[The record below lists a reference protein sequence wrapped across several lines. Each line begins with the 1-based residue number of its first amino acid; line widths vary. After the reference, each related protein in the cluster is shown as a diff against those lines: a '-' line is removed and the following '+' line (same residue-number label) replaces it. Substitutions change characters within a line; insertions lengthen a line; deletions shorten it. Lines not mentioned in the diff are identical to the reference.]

1 MAVDATSLEAHDI
14 ISGLKDILTSIE
26 QDNDDWHRY
35 IQENRRQYALRHHA
49 NPKNYDVTLSKPHN
63 IVTFAK
69 AVLSASQLRMRA
81 IGFSDSVDAM
91 ERASLFEKFALGLW
105 HVNRVR
111 QAGRDPRLWFLQRML
126 TDGCGAAYVFLDPD
140 HRPDTWRRP
149 MWPECPVTIEVA
161 DARTLYIK
169 PSLHPLRTYEHIFAV
184 SKVTLADLIHTY
196 PDADWT
202 PHTQGLR
209 GPRDYYTT
217 LIKLYHYT
225 GYDADA
231 NVIQTIF
238 TDEVVLSDEVLWP
251 SSVYPG
257 LPWVIRSCYEGDVT
271 VAEGEDEPCTLGL
284 KERFQSILHP
294 VNDSV
299 KTVEM
304 ILSGDMR
311 AHDMYANMPPVVTT
325 ADGRAVTVDGAWG
338 NVINL
343 KNGESIGWP
352 QWPGNPPDS
361 TRLATLHLND
371 IQEASFSAA
380 AMGYAGSSASG
391 YHVALTTE
399 SSRMRLQLPGDNWAT
414 GVAETANL
422 SKHLLTWYYP
432 YTAIQMYGEEPNG
445 QGAMYAFQPSS
456 AKGLVMTAAIELKLP
471 GDDVRRTS
479 IGTQWKGMGIPDLQ
493 IYEDVLGFDQPDEV
507 WRRKQWEKAQTH
519 PVMELL
525 NMIDAMN
532 ERGDPRVAILEQAL
546 QRAVE
551 GSLNADTG
559 RTAYR
564 GPDAQAQLRPMGT
577 EAAPLQ
583 EQGYGNIPG
592 AAPLTEEM

>member
-1 MAVDATSLEAHDI
+1 MALDPIASTALITD
-14 ISGLKDILTSIE
+14 LKGVLTSIE
-26 QDNDDWHRY
+26 ADNDDWHGY
-35 IQENRRQYALRHHA
+35 IRENRNQYALRHYA
-49 NPKNYDVTLSKPHN
+49 SPKNYDVTLSKPHN
-63 IVTFAK
+63 IVTFAQ

-111 QAGRDPRLWFLQRML
+111 QPGKDPAKWFRHRML

-140 HRPDTWRRP
+140 HSPDSYLRP
-149 MWPECPVTIEVA
+149 MWPECPVTIEAV
-161 DARTLYIK
+161 DPTTLYVK
-169 PSLHPLRTYEHIFAV
+169 PSNHPLRTYECVFAV
-184 SKVTLADLIHTY
+184 SQVSLADLMHTY

-202 PHTQGLR
+202 AHASGLESA
-209 GPRDYYTT
+209 RDYQSRILT
-217 LIKLYHYT
+217 LYHYT
-225 GYDADA
+225 GYDNDA

-238 TDEVVLSDEVLWP
+238 TDKLVLADEVLWP

-271 VAEGEDEPCTLGL
+271 TAGNEEPQSLGL

-294 VNDSV
+294 VNDAV

-304 ILSGDMR
+304 ILTGDMR
-311 AHDMYANMPPVVTT
+311 AHDMYANMPPFVKTR
-325 ADGRAVTVDGAWG
+325 DGRKVEIDAEWG
-338 NVINL
+338 NVVEL
-343 KNGESIGWP
+343 QQGDEFGWP

-361 TRLATLHLND
+361 SRLAGMHLSD

-399 SSRMRLQLPGDNWAT
+399 SSRMRLQLPGDNWASA
-414 GVAETANL
+414 VAEVANL
-422 SKHLLTWYYP
+422 AKHLLTWYYP
-432 YTAIQMYGEEPNG
+432 RTAIQMYGEQPDGKGE
-445 QGAMYAFQPSS
+445 MYAFAPWS
-456 AKGLVMTAAIELKLP
+456 AKGLVMTGAIELKLP

-479 IGTQWKGMGIPDLQ
+479 IATQWKGIGIPDIQ
-493 IYEDVLGFDQPDEV
+493 IYEDILGFDQPDEV
-507 WRRKQWEKAQTH
+507 WRRKMWEMGQTH
-519 PVMELL
+519 PIVQLV
-525 NMIDAMN
+525 NIISAMRQ
-532 ERGDPRVAILEQAL
+532 RGDPNVGIIEQAL
-546 QRAVE
+546 QRAVA
-551 GSLNADTG
+551 GSLNGDTG

-564 GPDAQAQLRPMGT
+564 GPDQEAQLRPMGT